1 MKIRLP
7 FFNVLGNLI
16 FLYKQIWKENRGYFL
31 WTPLGIV
38 FNALSPLPLILFS
51 KPIIDELFI
60 QKRLEMIAV
69 YVLLM
74 LGISLTL
81 KTLIHL
87 CKNITDKKMEKIR
100 NDLLLMV
107 QEKSMKIP
115 YYNLEDPDIL
125 DCKQTAM
132 EILNPISSGFMDFRE
147 ITRNLNEM
155 VTNLLKVAGL
165 ALLIIQIDF
174 LFILLIAVVTVVH
187 SFLTINAKK
196 KEFEAWEKGLVSV
209 ARKAGYLQNISGNNA
224 YAKEVRI
231 YGLSDW
237 ICNKI
242 TNLALQTAKT
252 VGKNIARYAG
262 VEAVSNSMSVLLEGL
277 SYAYIGWS
285 VINRGF
291 TVGDFSMY
299 TGAVYNFSQSI
310 IGFSTNTI
318 SIYQTG
324 VYLKEFKRYLQLE
337 EVRKGRPDLCGQG
350 RMVQVDD
357 QNRHIR
363 FDNVDF
369 KYPGQDDYA
378 LKGINLEIL
387 PNQRLSIVGDNG
399 AGKTT
404 FIKLLLRLFEPT
416 QGMIWMG
423 DTNIRDLNY
432 QEYIANFSVVFQ
444 DFKIL
449 AFSVLENIAYDQT
462 NDVDWGKVNQIISD
476 CGLKESIDRF
486 PNQLDTFVSKL
497 FEETGVELSG
507 GEQQKLALCSAIYR
521 NAPIVILDEPTAML
535 SPAAEY
541 EVYTSF
547 DKLIGKKTAIYI
559 SHRMS
564 SCRFSD
570 QIVVFHQGQIVEYG
584 THQQLLQLNQH
595 YAKMFNAQADYYKE
609 LEGKREN
616 LG

>member
-1 MKIRLP
+1 MKIRPP
-7 FFNVLGNLI
+7 FIEALGNLL
-16 FLYKQIWKENRGYFL
+16 FLYKQIWKQNKSYFL
-31 WTPLGIV
+31 WAPAGIIL
-38 FNALSPLPLILFS
+38 NALAPFPLILFS
-51 KPIIDELFI
+51 KPIIDALFTH
-60 QKRLEMIAV
+60 KRVKEIVA

-81 KTLIHL
+81 KILIHI
-87 CKNITDKKMEKIR
+87 CKNATDTKTEKIR
-100 NDLLLMV
+100 NDLLLMI
-107 QEKSMKIP
+107 QEKSMKIR
-115 YYNLEDPDIL
+115 YHYLENPDIL

-132 EILNPISSGFMDFRE
+132 EVLNPVGSVFMDFRV
-147 ITRNLNEM
+147 ITRNFNEM
-155 VTNLLKVAGL
+155 VTNFLKIASL
-165 ALLIIQIDF
+165 AYLIIRIDF

-187 SFLTINAKK
+187 SCLTIHAKK
-196 KEFEAWEKGLVSV
+196 KEFEAWEKGLVTV

-237 ICNKI
+237 ICDKI
-242 TNLALQTAKT
+242 KSLALQTVET

-262 VEAVSNSMSVLLEGL
+262 VEIVSNSMTVLLEGF
-277 SYAYIGWS
+277 SYAYIGWL
-285 VINRGF
+285 VIYRGL
-291 TVGDFSMY
+291 TAGDFSMY
-299 TGAVYNFSQSI
+299 IGAIYNFSQSI

-324 VYLKEFKRYLQLE
+324 VHLKEFKRYLRLE
-337 EVRKGRPDLCGQG
+337 EDQKLSPGLNGQG
-350 RMVQVDD
+350 SMGHATGQCL
-357 QNRHIR
+357 R
-363 FDNVDF
+363 FDNVYF
-369 KYPGQDDYA
+369 KYPGQDDYV
-378 LKGINLEIL
+378 LKGINLVIH

-416 QGMIWMG
+416 QGTIWMG
-423 DTNIRDLNY
+423 DTNIKDLNY

-449 AFSVLENIAYDQT
+449 AFSVLENIVYDQA
-462 NDVDWGKVNQIISD
+462 DSVDLEKVKHIISD
-476 CGLKESIDRF
+476 CGLKESIDRL
-486 PNQLDTFVSKL
+486 PGQLHTFVSQL
-497 FEETGVELSG
+497 FDETGVELSG
-507 GEQQKLALCSAIYR
+507 GEQQKLALCSAIYQ

-547 DKLIGKKTAIYI
+547 DKLIGSKTAIYI

-570 QIVVFHQGQIVEYG
+570 QIAVFHQGQIIEYG
-584 THQQLLQLNQH
+584 AHPQLLQLNQH

-609 LEGKREN
+609 ME
-616 LG
+616 